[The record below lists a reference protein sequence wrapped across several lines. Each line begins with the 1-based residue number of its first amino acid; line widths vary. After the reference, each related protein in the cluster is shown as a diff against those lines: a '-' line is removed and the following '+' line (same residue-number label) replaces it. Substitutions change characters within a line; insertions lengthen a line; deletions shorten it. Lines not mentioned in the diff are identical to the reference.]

1 MMNTRVTLAAGF
13 ILGLVVV
20 AFVFWSQLE
29 KRYIFFP
36 SSVIEQTPAQVG
48 GEYEEVFFTT
58 GDGVKLHGWFLPGTG
73 DVTWLWFH
81 GNGGNISH
89 RVDELAIFN
98 HRLGVNQFIFDYRG
112 YGRSPGAPSE
122 KGTYQDSR
130 AALDYLLSRTD
141 VAPDKIVYFGRSLGA
156 AVAVEL
162 AANREPLALELVAPF
177 SSIADMT
184 KVAFPYT
191 PFHLLVRGRYDSV
204 TRIKAVPRPVL
215 IFHGDQD
222 ATVPLYQGQNLLE
235 AANQPKRFQ
244 LLPGTGHNDTYIA
257 GGGDYWDTL
266 GEFLASLGEGYIG
279 SSTD

>member
-36 SSVIEQTPAQVG
+36 SSVIEQTPAEVG
-48 GEYEEVFFTT
+48 VEYEEVFFTT

-112 YGRSPGAPSE
+112 YGRSPGTPSE

-162 AANREPLALELVAPF
+162 AANREPLALVLVAPF

-204 TRIKAVPRPVL
+204 SRIKAVHRPVL

-222 ATVPLYQGQNLLE
+222 ATVPLYQGQKLFE
-235 AANQPKRFQ
+235 AANEPKRFQ
-244 LLPGTGHNDTYIA
+244 LLPGVAHNDTYIA
-257 GGGDYWDTL
+257 GGGNYWDTL
-266 GEFLASLGEGYIG
+266 GEFLASLGEGYIA

>member
-1 MMNTRVTLAAGF
+1 MNTRVTLAAGF

-36 SSVIEQTPAQVG
+36 SAAIEQTPG
-48 GEYEEVFFTT
+48 DFGIEYEEVFFTT
-58 GDGVKLHGWFLPGTG
+58 RDGLNLHGWYLPGTG

-89 RVDELAIFN
+89 RVEELALFR

-112 YGRSPGAPSE
+112 YGRSSGTPSE

-130 AALDYLLSRTD
+130 AALEYLTSRSD
-141 VAPDKIVYFGRSLGA
+141 LAPEKIVYFGRSLGA

-162 AANREPLALELVAPF
+162 AASREPLGLVLVAPF
-177 SSIADMT
+177 SSISDMA
-184 KVAFPYT
+184 KVAFPFT
-191 PFHLLVRGRYDSV
+191 PFHLLVRGRYDSI
-204 TRIKAVPRPVL
+204 TTIRQIHRPVL
-215 IFHGDQD
+215 ILHGDQD
-222 ATVPLYQGQNLLE
+222 ATVPLSQGKKLFE

-244 LLPGTGHNDTYIA
+244 LLPRTAHNDTYSA
-257 GGGDYWDTL
+257 GGGSYWDTL
-266 GEFLASLGEGYIG
+266 NEFLASLKDGPTD
-279 SSTD
+279 SSPN